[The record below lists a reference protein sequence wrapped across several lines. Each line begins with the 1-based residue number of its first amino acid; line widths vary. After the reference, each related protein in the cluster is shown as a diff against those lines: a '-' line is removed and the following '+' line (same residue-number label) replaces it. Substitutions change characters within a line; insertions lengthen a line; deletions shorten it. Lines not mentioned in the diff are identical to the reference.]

1 MSENYVGP
9 TPQAV
14 GSGFQQEDYTF
25 GVEEFIKQPYKVSIE
40 YVYPNNTKVLKY
52 YVVLADW
59 TKYFVKG
66 EDEPYE
72 AFRPR
77 GDLSRITFQ
86 NIPANIITLET
97 ISKPGYTSQ
106 WKAIRE
112 SNAVV
117 MYESGGAFLILNE
130 TDTITGIETVL
141 SYTASFDANG
151 GSSTPGSATVV
162 YGSTYTLPG
171 AISRTGYRF
180 DGWKAGTE
188 TNKGAGTQFNWYYTS
203 NTTFTAQ
210 WTAQYTATWDYN
222 GGIGSPGSNTA
233 NYNESLAI
241 PNTPTKTG
249 YRFDGW
255 KTGLDTYTANFTY
268 SYSSAKTFTAQWTA
282 KSYIITWAYDGGTQ
296 GSQPTT
302 SIKYDETLTFPTTA
316 PTKAGNTFTG
326 WKTGSD
332 TYAAS
337 TPNYVWKYDVD
348 KTFTAQWSAAYTVT
362 FAPDGG
368 STTPVSNTA
377 TIGLSYI
384 LPAAIS
390 RTGYDFDGWKTGTD
404 PKREAGYTFTSW
416 SYAANTTFTALWIA
430 KSYTITWLYDG
441 GTLGT
446 IPPAS
451 INYGSTLSLPTPT
464 KAGYKF
470 TGWKT
475 ESDIRITNFDWNYDN
490 NITFTAQ
497 WSLQAFV
504 ATWNYAGGTPNTIE
518 TTPINL
524 NQTLQLPNPA
534 PSKIGYI
541 FAGWKTGS
549 DTYTASFE
557 WTYTVDKTFT
567 AQWTAR
573 TYTIAYNDNL
583 TAITGLTPTTV
594 SYDQII
600 EFPTPSKTGYT
611 FVAWYTDT
619 QFSLPSYSGEYK
631 WDFTTS
637 KTFYAKYTINIY
649 NISYYDNTTLLPS
662 LSPSSANYS
671 VSYTLPKPSKNGY
684 RFDAWYL
691 NAVFTG
697 DPYKETITW
706 NFLTDIKFYAKYSVT
721 YSITYKDGTNTLTLE
736 PTFGVTSEQYTLPSG
751 PSKTGYTFNAW
762 YIYDNFSG
770 QSYTGTNT
778 WNFPSGQTFY
788 AKYSPITYTIK
799 YYDGLTR
806 ILSLSP
812 TSATFGQQNFVF
824 PTASKTGYT
833 FEAWYANFQLSE
845 GPYSGLITWNF
856 SENKIFYAKFAPI
869 RYFITYKDVGTT
881 LDLTPTSILYGTQ
894 FIFPTAPIKSGYVFD
909 KWADTSNVN
918 VGPYYSGEITWNFA
932 SNKFFFTKYTAI
944 TYTINYYD
952 HNVNTLSLSPTS
964 IQYGSPYM
972 FPTPPTRPGYFFFA
986 WYQNSLFNGSSY
998 MTSITNPWTFTS
1010 DQNFYT
1016 KYTRRTYYITYID
1029 IITGST
1035 LTLSPSSIEF
1045 DRSYTFPTPP
1055 QKPGY
1060 TFDAWYTTSD
1070 ASGALKYVSSEG
1082 INWTFLENTTF
1093 YAKYIAI
1100 TYYILYYDNIILLNL
1115 SPTSVVYNTR
1125 FTLPTPAAKP
1135 NYTFAGWSKYSN
1147 GSTPTYNGEI
1157 LYDDTDDINFYAKYI
1172 LNAVTLIWDRNN
1184 IGGNTRTDYNVV
1196 VNSSVTAPTPK
1207 AVGYTFAGWYNSS
1220 TGGTLQVN
1228 GNSLYTMPSSA
1239 TTLYARWTDNGN
1251 IKFSD
1256 LKSTYNLTNPIKI
1269 STIFGLV
1276 GFSTTAPKKL
1286 IENFKGK
1293 GPNY

>member
-1 MSENYVGP
+1 MTTTYYRTNTNSTAFTGDSTTNYDTAYYWGYFSLVLSESIFSATSSTYTINYYNESTLLNALTQSSNGTV
-9 TPQAV
+9 TRI
-14 GSGFQQEDYTF
+14 YR
-25 GVEEFIKQPYKVSIE
+25 
-40 YVYPNNTKVLKY
+40 
-52 YVVLADW
+52 
-59 TKYFVKG
+59 YFFSDV
-66 EDEPYE
+66 
-72 AFRPR
+72 
-77 GDLSRITFQ
+77 
-86 NIPANIITLET
+86 ET
-97 ISKPGYTSQ
+97 IDSGTYLGKQLGNTYTYSNINFTLQTYSLTGYNLSWNTASDF
-106 WKAIRE
+106 
-112 SNAVV
+112 SGTTYSLNA
-117 MYESGGAFLILNE
+117 A
-130 TDTITGIETVL
+130 
-141 SYTASFDANG
+141 YTASN
-151 GSSTPGSATVV
+151 P
-162 YGSTYTLPG
+162 
-171 AISRTGYRF
+171 
-180 DGWKAGTE
+180 
-188 TNKGAGTQFNWYYTS
+188 TNNLYLKK
-203 NTTFTAQ
+203 
-210 WTAQYTATWDYN
+210 
-222 GGIGSPGSNTA
+222 
-233 NYNESLAI
+233 E
-241 PNTPTKTG
+241 
-249 YRFDGW
+249 
-255 KTGLDTYTANFTY
+255 
-268 SYSSAKTFTAQWTA
+268 A
-282 KSYIITWAYDGGTQ
+282 KSYTITWAYDGGTQ

-302 SIKYDETLTFPTTA
+302 SIKYDETLTFPTA
-316 PTKAGNTFTG
+316 PTKAGHTFTG

-332 TYAAS
+332 TYT
-337 TPNYVWKYDVD
+337 TPTYQWKYDVT

-362 FAPDGG
+362 FAPNGG
-368 STTPVSNTA
+368 STTPASNTA
-377 TIGLSYI
+377 TIGLSYT

-404 PKREAGYTFTSW
+404 PKRAAGYTFTPW
-416 SYAANTTFTALWIA
+416 SYTENTTFTALWIA
-430 KSYTITWLYDG
+430 KSYTITWAYDG
-441 GTLGT
+441 GTQGSAPT
-446 IPPAS
+446 TS
-451 INYGSTLSLPTPT
+451 INYDATLTFPTTAPT
-464 KAGYKF
+464 KAGNTF

-475 ESDIRITNFDWNYDN
+475 GSDIYATSTTTYVWKYLANT
-490 NITFTAQ
+490 TFTAQ

-504 ATWNYAGGTPNTIE
+504 ATWNYAGGTPNTTV
-518 TTPINL
+518 TTAINL
-524 NQTLQLPNPA
+524 DQELSLPNPA

-549 DTYTASFE
+549 DTYTASFT

-619 QFSLPSYSGEYK
+619 QFSVGPYSGEYK

-671 VSYTLPKPSKNGY
+671 VSYTLPKPSKPGY

-691 NAVFTG
+691 NTDFTG
-697 DPYKETITW
+697 QQYKETITW

-778 WNFPSGQTFY
+778 WNFSSGQTFY
-788 AKYSPITYTIK
+788 AKYSLITYTIK
-799 YYDGLTR
+799 YYDGVTEY
-806 ILSLSP
+806 LSLSP

-833 FEAWYANFQLSE
+833 FEAWYANSQLSE
-845 GPYSGLITWNF
+845 GPYSGQQTWNF

-869 RYFITYKDVGTT
+869 QYYIVYIDSYTT
-881 LDLTPTSILYGTQ
+881 LNNLSPTSILYGTLYTL
-894 FIFPTAPIKSGYVFD
+894 PAGPIKTGYVFNGWYD
-909 KWADTSNVN
+909 NAQLSGTAITGQKTWL
-918 VGPYYSGEITWNFA
+918 YSQFYTQNFYA
-932 SNKFFFTKYTAI
+932 KYTAI

-952 HNVNTLSLSPTS
+952 HNGNTLSLSPTS
-964 IQYGSPYM
+964 IQYGSSYM
-972 FPTPPTRPGYFFFA
+972 FPTPPARPGYFFFA

-1029 IITGST
+1029 IITGSA

-1060 TFDAWYTTSD
+1060 TFDAWYETSD
-1070 ASGALKYVSSEG
+1070 ASGALKYVSSQG
-1082 INWTFLENTTF
+1082 INWTFLQNTTF

-1100 TYYILYYDNIILLNL
+1100 TYYISYYDNTILLNL
-1115 SPTSVVYNTR
+1115 SPNFVVYNTR

-1135 NYTFAGWSKYSN
+1135 NYTFGGWSKYSN

-1157 LYDDTDDINFYAKYI
+1157 LYDDTTDINFYAKYI

-1184 IGGNTRTDYNVV
+1184 IGGNTRTDNNVV

-1207 AVGYTFAGWYNSS
+1207 AVGYTFAGWYSSS

-1228 GNSLYTMPSSA
+1228 ANSLYTMPSSA

-1256 LKSTYNLTNPIKI
+1256 LKSTYNLTDPIKI